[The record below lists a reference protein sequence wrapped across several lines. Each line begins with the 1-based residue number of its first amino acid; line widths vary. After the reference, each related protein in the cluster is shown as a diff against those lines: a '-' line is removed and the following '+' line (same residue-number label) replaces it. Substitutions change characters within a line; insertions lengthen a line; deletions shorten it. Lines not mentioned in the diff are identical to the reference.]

1 MKDKKNSNV
10 DLPVRV
16 LHWSLAISV
25 ILNLFVLEE
34 GDLPHRISGYVAA
47 ASVLL
52 RGLWAFMKP
61 HTAGLSTFSLS
72 PRELAAYLKS
82 GGQEKSRK
90 HNPLASWTYLAI
102 WTSVIGLATT
112 GWMMGLDYFWGD
124 DDLEDIHESFAN
136 FLLVLSLIHLL
147 GISIDSIR
155 YKRHTWLK
163 MFNGR
168 DRV

>member
-1 MKDKKNSNV
+1 MNDKKSSNV
-10 DLPVRV
+10 DFPVRA

-25 ILNLFVLEE
+25 VLNLFVLEE
-34 GDLPHRISGYVAA
+34 GDLPHRISGYIAA

-72 PRELAAYLKS
+72 PRELAVYFKTGGREKS
-82 GGQEKSRK
+82 GK

-102 WTSVIGLATT
+102 WISVIGLGIT

-124 DDLEDIHESFAN
+124 DTLEDIHESFAN
-136 FLLVLSLIHLL
+136 TLIALSLIHIL
-147 GISIDSIR
+147 GIIIDSIR
-155 YKRHTWLK
+155 YKRHTWLR

-168 DRV
+168 DRL